1 MAISNL
7 ITSNTIYHL
16 VDNRNG
22 KEIGDSKSEE
32 MFGKITSPYQI
43 DAIHLLQ
50 AGDLLFDYTSKSG
63 KDKWWKVIR
72 REVRPRKSWTSSNI
86 VCLIIEPTDIYDDG
100 RRAEMK
106 NFLEIIDTNGN
117 LVDYKQFGEVFA
129 SAVLTP
135 SIGITIVDKD
145 NIRWKVKDIEF
156 SSINKYNP
164 NDGTTTKGA
173 KCKIV
178 ISKMGIDL

>member
-1 MAISNL
+1 MAISNA
-7 ITSNTIYHL
+7 ITSHTVYCL

-22 KEIGDSKSEE
+22 KEIGASKTEE

-50 AGDLLFDYTSKSG
+50 AGDLLYDYTSKSG

-72 REVRPRKSWTSSNI
+72 REVRPRKSFASSNI
-86 VCLIIEPTDIYDDG
+86 VCLVIEPTDIYDDG
-100 RRAEMK
+100 RRAEM
-106 NFLEIIDTNGN
+106 NFLEIRDTNGN
-117 LVDYKQFGEVFA
+117 LVDSKLFGEIFA

-135 SIGITIVDKD
+135 SIGITLVDKD
-145 NIRWKVKDIEF
+145 KTKWKVKDVEF

-178 ISKMGIDL
+178 VSRMGVDL